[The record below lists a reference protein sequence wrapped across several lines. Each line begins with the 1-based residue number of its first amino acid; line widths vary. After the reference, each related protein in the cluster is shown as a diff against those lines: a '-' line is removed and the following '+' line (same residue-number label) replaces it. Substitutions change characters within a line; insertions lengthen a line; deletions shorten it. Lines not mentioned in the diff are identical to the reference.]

1 MYMYYGSRAMSPGL
15 GLFWPI
21 AFVLFIIFVVWV
33 ISAHS
38 NKDTRC
44 TDCEED
50 ELPEMESALE
60 ILKKRYARGE
70 ITKRQYLEMKKD
82 ISE

>member
-1 MYMYYGSRAMSPGL
+1 MYMYYQHPMATSFRL

-21 AFVLFIIFVVWV
+21 LFILFVVGIVWML
-33 ISAHS
+33 SSHS
-38 NKDTRC
+38 RKNESD
-44 TDCEED
+44 DED
-50 ELPEMESALE
+50 ELPELETALE

-82 ISE
+82 IS